1 MEILSALVDTNTS
14 EALLSSISKELIRRG
29 YVKKGYLKALLEREK
44 SYPTGLSF
52 NGEFKIAIPHTD
64 IEFTNKEVMVVT
76 KLNGKPIAFKK
87 MDNPEE
93 SIDVET
99 IFLFAIKDSKKY
111 IQFLSDF
118 IEVLKNT
125 HCQKKI
131 KELSPKKIVAT
142 LDKALPQYEFYYKGF
157 LL

>member
-14 EALLSSISKELIRRG
+14 EALLSSISKELVKRG
-29 YVKKGYLKALLEREK
+29 YVKNGYSKALLEREK
-44 SYPTGLSF
+44 AYPTGISF
-52 NGEFKIAIPHTD
+52 NGDFQIAIPHTD

-76 KLNGKPIAFKK
+76 KLDNKPISFQK

-93 SIDVET
+93 SIDVNT
-99 IFLFAIKDSKKY
+99 IFLFAIKESKKY

-118 IEVLKNT
+118 LEVLKNI
-125 HCQKKI
+125 HCQEKI
-131 KELSPKKIVAT
+131 KELSPKKIVLA
-142 LDKALPQYEFYYKGF
+142 LDKALPQYKFCYKGF